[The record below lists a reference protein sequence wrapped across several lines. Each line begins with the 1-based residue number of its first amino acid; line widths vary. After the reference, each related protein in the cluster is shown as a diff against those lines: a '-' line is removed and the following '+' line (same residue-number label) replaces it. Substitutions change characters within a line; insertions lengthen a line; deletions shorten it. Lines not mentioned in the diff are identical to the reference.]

1 MVSKYVNCKGILVF
15 QGGFRLRPSD
25 FRQFILPTKITIEP
39 NIAYHPIAV
48 FCTFAKKDTM
58 LSKQRVPDLIVIA
71 TLGLFLILLNY
82 TGNIGIL
89 SDYPFIFLLI
99 MYFVGRAVT
108 WYVIN
113 KHFDNNEDNGNNE

>member
-1 MVSKYVNCKGILVF
+1 
-15 QGGFRLRPSD
+15 
-25 FRQFILPTKITIEP
+25 
-39 NIAYHPIAV
+39 
-48 FCTFAKKDTM
+48 M

-113 KHFDNNEDNGNNE
+113 KHFDNNENEDIGNNE